1 MMIEL
6 FPPFL
11 GGGGGGGAEFDAKY
25 VNRPQYEAPGS
36 KIQYLCVYFPS
47 SPAEVY
53 C

>member
-6 FPPFL
+6 FPPFFFW
-11 GGGGGGGAEFDAKY
+11 GGGGEFDTKY

-36 KIQYLCVYFPS
+36 KIQYLCVYSPS